1 MRAGHWGGR
10 EGHGWKPVAA
20 YCQGEGDK
28 STKEVHQRELLLVT
42 PRQSVAALIQEG
54 RLMANR
60 SNASQSACPTLLT
73 RTMLERA
80 GWVSASQAS
89 LLQGS
94 SPEKASGLQDTR
106 VSSRNEH
113 RFILFPS
120 TSLQRHLQLNQG
132 PYSQNGHRSQEAP
145 GQYFSGGP

>member
-1 MRAGHWGGR
+1 MRAGHWGGQG
-10 EGHGWKPVAA
+10 GHGWKPVAA

-60 SNASQSACPTLLT
+60 SNTSQSACPTLLAH
-73 RTMLERA
+73 TMPELA

-89 LLQGS
+89 LLQRS
-94 SPEKASGLQDTR
+94 SLAKASGLQDTR
-106 VSSRNEH
+106 MSSRNEH
-113 RFILFPS
+113 RLILFPS
-120 TSLQRHLQLNQG
+120 TFLQRHLQLKQG
-132 PYSQNGHRSQEAP
+132 PYS
-145 GQYFSGGP
+145 